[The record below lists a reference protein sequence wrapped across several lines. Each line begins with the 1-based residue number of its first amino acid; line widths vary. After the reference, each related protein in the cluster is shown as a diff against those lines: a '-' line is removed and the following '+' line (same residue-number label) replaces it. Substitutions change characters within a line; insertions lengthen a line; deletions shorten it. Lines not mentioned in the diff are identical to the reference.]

1 MNIRI
6 KFQKYGAMK
15 FIGHLDVM
23 RFFQKAI
30 RRAGIDIAYSEGFS
44 PHQIMSFA
52 APLGVGLTSDG
63 EYLDISVNS
72 ADFGSEE
79 IKRLNQAMTEG
90 ISILGYQK
98 VPDMGKPS
106 MSLVAAADY
115 LVYIKKEYAVHELA
129 EGQTGDAAELTVGQ
143 AGDADG
149 LVEGQA
155 GDGMASIFGNYEMLQ
170 EKVQAFFEGQG
181 EILVT
186 KKSKKS
192 STEIDLKNLIYK
204 MEALQETASQEP
216 SLQEIAS
223 QESGGMLFLRLCTGS
238 SNNLKPELVLEAFCD
253 FCGVSYDPFLFQI
266 HRLEVYAKADDVP
279 VKGEQACAEYQ
290 EYMENLKK
298 SYAQKG
304 RPFPEWFAL
313 AEIPYVT

>member
-44 PHQIMSFA
+44 PYQIMSFA

-72 ADFGSEE
+72 ADFGQEE
-79 IKRLNQAMTEG
+79 IHRLNQAMVEG

-115 LVYIKKEYAVHELA
+115 LVYVKPEYAE
-129 EGQTGDAAELTVGQ
+129 EQ
-143 AGDADG
+143 
-149 LVEGQA
+149 QA
-155 GDGMASIFGNYEMLQ
+155 GDGMASIFGDSKILQ
-170 EKVQAFFEGQG
+170 EKVQAFFERQG

-192 STEIDLKNLIYK
+192 SIEIDLKGLIYK
-204 MEALQETASQEP
+204 MEALQEP
-216 SLQEIAS
+216 AS
-223 QESGGMLFLRLCTGS
+223 QESGGRLFLRLCTGS
-238 SNNLKPELVLEAFCD
+238 SNNLKPELVLEAFCN

-266 HRLEVYAKADDVP
+266 HRLEVYAKADEVP
-279 VKGEQACAEYQ
+279 VKGEQARTEYQ
-290 EYMENLKK
+290 EYIERMKA
-298 SYAQKG
+298 SYAKEG
-304 RPFPEWFAL
+304 KPFPEWFPL
-313 AEIPYVT
+313 AEIPYVTR